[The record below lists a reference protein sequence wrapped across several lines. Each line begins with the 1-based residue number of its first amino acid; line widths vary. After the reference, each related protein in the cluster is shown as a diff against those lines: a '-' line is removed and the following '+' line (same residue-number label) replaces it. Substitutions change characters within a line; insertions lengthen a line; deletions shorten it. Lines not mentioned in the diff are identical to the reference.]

1 MTTQVVFNTDSN
13 LKKKVM
19 AKSKKLGL
27 PMSFVLNQAMK
38 HFASGKWEAV
48 LVEEKFNEKT
58 RKELDKILDD
68 IKKGKNLSPGFDNME
83 EAFKYLKI

>member
-19 AKSKKLGL
+19 AKSKKMGL

-48 LVEEKFNEKT
+48 LVEEKFNKKT
-58 RKELDKILDD
+58 ARELTKTLKEIETG
-68 IKKGKNLSPGFDNME
+68 KGLSPAFDSIEDAMNY
-83 EAFKYLKI
+83 FKL